1 MQTMSESFPHI
12 YQQVKYAAYFTT
24 FFQSKN
30 IHLGVVHKLCR
41 LGKEEG
47 RGVAPKTINYID
59 LT

>member
-24 FFQSKN
+24 FFQSKT

-41 LGKEEG
+41 LGMEG
-47 RGVAPKTINYID
+47 GSPKD
-59 LT
+59 D